1 MHHDLPQTHQNATR
15 SSFAMRQSF
24 YSVPANWEW
33 SVALRSGG
41 LVEQPPGGLLISP
54 YTVYL
59 ITQENCANCPAAK
72 AVVQEALSDTDVPVK
87 IINLDDMDPDL
98 EFRLLEN
105 QLFVASTPSIII
117 ERGGTL
123 KMIHSGEVPSI
134 EQVRSAAGVS

>member
-1 MHHDLPQTHQNATR
+1 
-15 SSFAMRQSF
+15 MRQSF

>member
-1 MHHDLPQTHQNATR
+1 MQEA
-15 SSFAMRQSF
+15 F
-24 YSVPANWEW
+24 YSAPANYEW
-33 SVALRSGG
+33 PVALGSGG
-41 LVEQPPGGLLISP
+41 SVEQPPGGLLISP
-54 YTVYL
+54 SIVYL

-72 AVVQEALSDTDVPVK
+72 AVVHEALSDTDVSVK

-123 KMIHSGEVPSI
+123 KMIHSGEVPTI
-134 EQVRSAAGVS
+134 DQVRSAAGVN